1 MEVRLWFSLCIV
13 LNSRAEKFGIDYVDP
28 AKAKPRAFKHQI
40 LAERYASGGFTTGF
54 DLFTEEEAEKREVRA
69 ARFNLE
75 NEPLWKGPAE
85 RQEDNEKRRQRA
97 ERFGTT
103 YEAPDETGLMDVGA
117 YKC

>member
-1 MEVRLWFSLCIV
+1 M
-13 LNSRAEKFGIDYVDP
+13 NSRAEKFGIDYVDP